1 MNDPG
6 ASVEPAI
13 RAAGP
18 GGSGSNGAT
27 GGIDEAVV
35 KRLSEATGHGFQN
48 RERLARAITHAS
60 AGSDPSAHYERL
72 EFVGDRVLGLL
83 IAEMLFRRF
92 PDASEGELSV
102 RLNGLVNADA
112 LAGIA
117 DEMRLHEVIVTG
129 ADVKRLT
136 GKRMQ
141 NVRADVI
148 EALIAAIYLEG
159 GLEAARGFIDR
170 YWSSRADEVH
180 SARRDAKT
188 ELQEWAHARGLA
200 TPLYRIVRREGPDH
214 EPTFTVAVTI
224 DEESRARGR
233 GRSKRMAEQE
243 AAESVLREEGV
254 WKS

>member
-1 MNDPG
+1 MEI
-6 ASVEPAI
+6 SE
-13 RAAGP
+13 
-18 GGSGSNGAT
+18 AT
-27 GGIDEAVV
+27 VQ
-35 KRLSEATGHGFQN
+35 RLSEATGHRFAN
-48 RERLARAITHAS
+48 RERLLRAITHAS
-60 AGSDPSAHYERL
+60 AGQSAADHYERL

-83 IAEMLFRRF
+83 IAEMLFQRF
-92 PDASEGELSV
+92 PRAPEGELSV
-102 RLNGLVNADA
+102 RLNALVNAET

-159 GLEAARGFIDR
+159 GLDAVRGFIGR
-170 YWSSRADEVH
+170 YWSPRADEVH

-188 ELQEWAHARGLA
+188 ELQEWAHAQGA
-200 TPLYRIVRREGPDH
+200 ASPDYRIVRREGPDH
-214 EPTFTVAVTI
+214 DPTFTVAVNI
-224 DEESRARGR
+224 DGEARARGR
-233 GRSKRMAEQE
+233 GRSKRLAEQE

-254 WKS
+254 WQ